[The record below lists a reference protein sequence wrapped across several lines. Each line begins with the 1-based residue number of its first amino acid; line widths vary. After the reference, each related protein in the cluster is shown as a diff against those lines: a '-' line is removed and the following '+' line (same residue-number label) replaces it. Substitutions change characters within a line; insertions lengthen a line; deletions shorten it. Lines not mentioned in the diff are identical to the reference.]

1 MGKAGVFITFEG
13 IDGCGKTTQA
23 ALLADTLEAAGR
35 EVVCLRDPGSARLS
49 ERIRL
54 LLLDPANS
62 DMCDECELLL
72 YEAARAQM
80 VRERIIPAIE
90 RGAVVLCDRFCDS
103 TLAYQSGGRGI
114 ERKLV
119 EAANEI
125 GSVGLVPDATLLF
138 HLGVG
143 EALSRATQGGADRLE
158 GEGVGFQER
167 VNAAYAR
174 IAVEGAP
181 RVRVIDAIGSP
192 EVVRLRV
199 QTALADVLAGL

>member
-1 MGKAGVFITFEG
+1 MDRAGVFITFEG

-23 ALLADTLEAAGR
+23 SLLAESLEAAGR
-35 EVVCLRDPGSARLS
+35 EVVRLRDPGSARLS

-54 LLLDPANS
+54 PLLDPANT

-80 VRERIIPAIE
+80 VRECVIPALE

-103 TLAYQSGGRGI
+103 TIAYQAGGRGI
-114 ERKLV
+114 DYQLV

-125 GSVGLVPDATLLF
+125 GSVGVVPDATLLF
-138 HLGVG
+138 HLGVD
-143 EALSRATQGGADRLE
+143 EALARATQEGADRLE

-174 IAVEGAP
+174 IAVNGGP
-181 RVRVIDAIGSP
+181 RVRVIDAVGSP
-192 EVVRLRV
+192 EVVRMRV
-199 QTALADVLAGL
+199 HAALADVLAEA

>member
-1 MGKAGVFITFEG
+1 MDKAGVFITFEG

-23 ALLADTLEAAGR
+23 TMLAEALEAAGR
-35 EVVCLRDPGSARLS
+35 EVVRLRDPGSARLS

-54 LLLDPANS
+54 LVLDPAND

-80 VRERIIPAIE
+80 VRECIIPALE

-103 TLAYQSGGRGI
+103 TLAYQAGGRGI
-114 ERKLV
+114 DHELV
-119 EAANEI
+119 EAANKI
-125 GSVGLVPDATLLF
+125 GSVGVVPDATLLF
-138 HLGVG
+138 RLGVD
-143 EALSRATQGGADRLE
+143 EALSRATQEGADRLE

-174 IAVEGAP
+174 IAAEGAP
-181 RVRVIDAIGSP
+181 RVRVIDAVGSP
-192 EVVRLRV
+192 EIVRMRV
-199 QTALADVLAGL
+199 QTALADILG

>member
-1 MGKAGVFITFEG
+1 MGKSGVFITFEG

-23 ALLADTLEAAGR
+23 TMLADDLEAVGR
-35 EVVCLRDPGSARLS
+35 EVVRLRDPGSARLS

-54 LLLDPANS
+54 LLLDPANE

-80 VRERIIPAIE
+80 VRERIIPALE

-103 TLAYQSGGRGI
+103 TLAYQAGGRGI
-114 ERKLV
+114 DRKLV

-125 GSVGLVPDATLLF
+125 GSVGVVPDATLLF
-138 HLGVG
+138 RLGVDI
-143 EALSRATQGGADRLE
+143 ALSRATQEGADRLE

-167 VNAAYAR
+167 VAAAYAR
-174 IAVEGAP
+174 IAEEGAP
-181 RVRVIDAIGSP
+181 RVRVIDAVGSP
-192 EVVRLRV
+192 EIVRMRV
-199 QTALADVLAGL
+199 QTALADVLGR